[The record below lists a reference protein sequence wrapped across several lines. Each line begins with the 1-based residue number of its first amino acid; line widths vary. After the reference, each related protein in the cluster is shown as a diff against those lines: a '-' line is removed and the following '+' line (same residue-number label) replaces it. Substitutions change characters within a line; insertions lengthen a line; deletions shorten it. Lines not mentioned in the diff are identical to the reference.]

1 MTNKLWF
8 QAGIGILLAMLIIFM
23 FQEIHEVFQPI
34 VIIAKTIFLP
44 LLIGGV
50 LFYLT
55 RPLLHWLESKKFPR
69 WASITSVLAV
79 VIFVFWLI
87 YAMIGPVIGEQSAS
101 LAKNT
106 PEMIEEGEKWFDYL
120 LSHRDDLP
128 PQAQDSVESAISNV
142 SNNVNDWAV
151 GFGTWLLSFLQGFV
165 QGLFLLILAPFFLVY
180 MLKDHEKFAPFV
192 AGFFSGERKTW
203 MRKTLHD
210 LDVTLRSYIQ
220 GQLLVSFLVG
230 LMLLIGYLIIGLDYA
245 LLLAL
250 FGMFTN
256 VIPFLGPYIAVVPAM
271 FIALLQEPQM
281 ALYVAI
287 IMLVAQQIES
297 NFISPNVMGKALD
310 IHPLTVITVI
320 LAAGNIAGIWGVILA
335 IPFYAVVKTILSN
348 LYQKRTEIREAAGKE
363 IE

>member
-1 MTNKLWF
+1 MTHKLWF
-8 QAGIGILLAMLIIFM
+8 QVGVGILLAMLIVFM
-23 FQEIHEVFQPI
+23 FQQIQEVFNPI
-34 VIIAKTIFLP
+34 VVIAKTIFLP

-69 WASITSVLAV
+69 WASIISVLAV
-79 VIFVFWLI
+79 VVLAMGLI
-87 YAMIGPVIGEQSAS
+87 YSMIAPIIGEQSAS

-106 PEMIEEGEKWFDYL
+106 PDMIEEGEKWIDFL

-128 PQAQDSVESAISNV
+128 PQAQDSVEKAISNITT
-142 SNNVNDWAV
+142 NLNDWAAS
-151 GFGTWLLSFLQGFV
+151 FGTWLLQFLQGFV
-165 QGLFLLILAPFFLVY
+165 QGLFLLVLAPFFLVY

-192 AGFFSGERKTW
+192 AGFFSGERKSW
-203 MRKTLHD
+203 IRKTLHD

-230 LMLLIGYLIIGLDYA
+230 IMLLIGYLIIGLDYA

-256 VIPFLGPYIAVVPAM
+256 VIPFLGPYLAVIPAM

-310 IHPLTVITVI
+310 IHPLTVITII
-320 LAAGNIAGIWGVILA
+320 LAAGNLAGIWGVILA
-335 IPFYAVVKTILSN
+335 IPFYAVVKTIVSN
-348 LYQKRTEIREAAGKE
+348 LYQKRREIKEAAGKE
-363 IE
+363 VN